1 MILLV
6 DIKEKHMLQFSNNSA
21 LWIYFYLILLQTVG
35 GGKLKEEKY
44 YSFISQSVG
53 IIFEGRKLHAF
64 SS

>member
-1 MILLV
+1 
-6 DIKEKHMLQFSNNSA
+6 MLQFSNNSA

-53 IIFEGRKLHAF
+53 IISEGRKLHAF